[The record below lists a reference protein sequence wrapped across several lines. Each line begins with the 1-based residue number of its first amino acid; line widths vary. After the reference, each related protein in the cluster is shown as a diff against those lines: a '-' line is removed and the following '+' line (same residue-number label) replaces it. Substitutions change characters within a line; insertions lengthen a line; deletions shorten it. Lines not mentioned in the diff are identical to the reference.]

1 MKIVEAP
8 GGSEGPEEEK
18 LLHQLLALYRAR
30 QAKLASREALAAK
43 AAAEMEKRAAELSA
57 ANQAALREVAEERER
72 LAGEY
77 QEWVLEKAEAEEQQ
91 RLAGVELSRREGELA
106 QRKVEL
112 DSHEEDL
119 AAREAALGGELKEA
133 KAAAVAAEDAKKE
146 LAAKVERLEAAMKVS
161 TEKVAALITER
172 EKDAHTNAELQVN
185 LSKRGD
191 ELKAAKD
198 SIEDLELKVTTLKDS
213 LDAARAQE
221 TKLKEELRKERTL
234 VDSVNKASE
243 LFRQTIEVW
252 TKDLVSSASNID
264 QELLALKVEHLIY
277 SPDPDLPHSARLSLF
292 FRGVAPALAGL
303 RNRIPAQLAEE
314 SRLLCAGTLERVLT
328 KIVYRNPG
336 INLTNV
342 LRSLPADADTEALK
356 EQVGHIIAK
365 VAKLGRKEGDR
376 VD

>member
-91 RLAGVELSRREGELA
+91 RLAVVELSRREGELA
-106 QRKVEL
+106 QRKVQL

-146 LAAKVERLEAAMKVS
+146 LAAKVTQLEKALKVS
-161 TEKVAALITER
+161 AEKVATLITER
-172 EKDAHTNAELQVN
+172 EKDAHTNSELQVR
-185 LSKRGD
+185 LSEKGD

-198 SIEDLELKVTTLKDS
+198 SIEDLELKVSTLKDS
-213 LDAARAQE
+213 LDAVRDRE

-234 VDSVNKASE
+234 VDSANKAAE
-243 LFRQTIEVW
+243 LFRKTVEVW
-252 TKDLVSSASNID
+252 TEDLVSCEI
-264 QELLALKVEHLIY
+264 
-277 SPDPDLPHSARLSLF
+277 
-292 FRGVAPALAGL
+292 
-303 RNRIPAQLAEE
+303 
-314 SRLLCAGTLERVLT
+314 
-328 KIVYRNPG
+328 
-336 INLTNV
+336 
-342 LRSLPADADTEALK
+342 
-356 EQVGHIIAK
+356 
-365 VAKLGRKEGDR
+365 GRAH
-376 VD
+376 V